1 MIMMKIED
9 VAKQIG
15 VSPSTIKKYY
25 LLVEQYGY
33 RFKRNN
39 QGQLTFSDNDLKLF
53 RQIIAT
59 KNKPGIT
66 VQKAI
71 EIVMSSITD
80 LVIREEEDITDITD
94 RTVISAMTKHIDEI
108 KNIVVSQNK
117 LLLEQQ
123 EEIKR
128 LIQEQE
134 VSRRLIEEAAVK
146 KRDELLM
153 QSIKETRD
161 LKEEIMEQAKK
172 SWWKKIF

>member
-25 LLVEQYGY
+25 LLVEQHGY

-53 RQIIAT
+53 REIIAT

-80 LVIREEEDITDITD
+80 LAIREEDITDITD
-94 RTVISAMTKHIDEI
+94 RTVISAMTKHMDEI
-108 KNIVVSQNK
+108 KNIVINQNK

-134 VSRRLIEEAAVK
+134 VNRKLIEEAAVK

-153 QSIKETRD
+153 QSIKETQE
-161 LKEEIMEQAKK
+161 LKEEIREQAKK
-172 SWWKKIF
+172 SWWKKLF